1 MGGQHLVII
10 FSVAVLRM
18 ISDNFGFNVFM
29 IGSGNF
35 GDMAGPQANLVFDD
49 FLDDSGNSWVR

>member
-1 MGGQHLVII
+1 MII